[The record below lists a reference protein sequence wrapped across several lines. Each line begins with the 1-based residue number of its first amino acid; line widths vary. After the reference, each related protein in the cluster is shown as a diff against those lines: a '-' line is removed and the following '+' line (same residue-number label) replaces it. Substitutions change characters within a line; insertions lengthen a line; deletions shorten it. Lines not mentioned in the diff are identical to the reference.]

1 MKNSVIYQALQ
12 VLPKKQ
18 QRKIFAILLIQTI
31 LGFLDLLGVALI
43 GVLGALA
50 VSGVTSNDPGSR
62 ISIFIR
68 LLHLNQFEF
77 QSQVAIIGLV
87 ATFTLILRTLLS
99 IYFTK
104 RILYFLS
111 RESAVLSGHLLKKLL
126 NKTLLDIEK
135 KSSQDL
141 LYDLTQGVT
150 TVYLGIIGTC
160 ITLATD
166 STLMLILSIG
176 LFVANPVL
184 ALSMLILFSILG
196 YLLYVLMQ
204 KKARKLGRRSTEL
217 TVISNKKIV
226 EVLSTYREIFIR
238 GKRDYYAR
246 TISKIRRELADTQ
259 AELSFM
265 PNVSKYVIE
274 SALLVGALLIS
285 ASQFIL
291 YDSKHAVAT
300 LAIFLAAGTRIA
312 PAILRL
318 QQGALQLKS
327 NSASSYG
334 TLELI
339 ESLMKEKSISS
350 ITYNMDFK
358 YEKFSGAI
366 EVKDLEFG
374 YLKNEDKVINS
385 ISFNVK
391 QGDFI
396 AFVGPTGSGK
406 STLVDLILGIIRPDS
421 GSILISNKSPEDSIS
436 TWPGAIAYVPQ
447 EVKVIE
453 GSIVENVGLGFDL
466 EEIDTNLVYESLEK
480 AQLIDFIK
488 SMPDGIYSYVGE
500 RGINLSGGQKQR
512 LGIARALYSKPKL
525 IFLDE
530 ATSALDANTESKL
543 TSTLLQLKGDV
554 TVIAIAH
561 RLSTVKNADKILY
574 LCDGR
579 IEAQGTFDDVR
590 QSVPDFDS
598 QAKLMGL

>member
-453 GSIVENVGLGFDL
+453 GTIVENVGLGFDL

-488 SMPDGIYSYVGE
+488 SMPNGIYSYVGE

-561 RLSTVKNADKILY
+561 RLSTVKNADKIFY